1 MSSAASIFDILN
13 CIKTIKIWNF
23 DVKNTVILT
32 FHRHV
37 YFGEY
42 PLSFAACLGQEECVR
57 LLVAKGANPN
67 YQDSNGNTVMH
78 MLVIHDRKV
87 GTGNSYWSCDTVT
100 MVTVNVCT
108 GHMMVDLIIL
118 LLPDSVWLLFLV
130 DFLNQF

>member
-1 MSSAASIFDILN
+1 MSSAASIFDMLN
-13 CIKTIKIWNF
+13 CMKTIKIWNF
-23 DVKNTVILT
+23 DVKNTVILS

-87 GTGNSYWSCDTVT
+87 SIGNSYWSCDTVT
-100 MVTVNVCT
+100 MVMVNVCT

-130 DFLNQF
+130 DF

>member
-1 MSSAASIFDILN
+1 MLN

-32 FHRHV
+32 FYRHV

-87 GTGNSYWSCDTVT
+87 STGNSY
-100 MVTVNVCT
+100 
-108 GHMMVDLIIL
+108 
-118 LLPDSVWLLFLV
+118 
-130 DFLNQF
+130 